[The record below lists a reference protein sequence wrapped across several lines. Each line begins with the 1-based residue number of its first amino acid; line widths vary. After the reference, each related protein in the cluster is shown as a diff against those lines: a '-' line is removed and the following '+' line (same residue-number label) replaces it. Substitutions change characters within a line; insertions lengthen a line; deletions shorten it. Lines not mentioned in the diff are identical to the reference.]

1 MAPRPETKPRRT
13 EANGFV
19 RWGRVMLTP
28 AVALMNRLSY
38 ARKFSLIGL
47 LLLLPLAVVSYLQI
61 SLATERVD
69 FNQKESYGVSYI
81 TPVRE
86 ILRQVQLHR
95 LYYAAVLSGQSRFE
109 DRLAQTRARID
120 QVVVEVDEQEAR
132 YGTMLQTTKPWT
144 GIKKAWNELKGQR
157 FASVEQSEREH
168 TQLTTALLDLILNY
182 AGNYSNLILDPDLD
196 SYWLMDAFTTK
207 LPALTETLGKASLL
221 AFKGTALSADEKV
234 ELAGDYK
241 LAGGLNSDL
250 INVNLA
256 TVFKENKSGTS
267 KPALDDTSRRMEA
280 TVSKHLADLRARS
293 LSAGGSDP
301 FGNSLEN
308 LVNQS
313 AAAGDDVFRLWEKTG
328 PELDNLVMAR
338 VLNYKRQRY
347 VGTLA
352 AVIAI
357 GGLVYVFLAFYRSVQ
372 DAVERLRE
380 ATSRM
385 IAGTTERFELAT
397 RDELGQ
403 VATSYNEINRAL
415 LEARGL
421 RERVESE
428 NRELQS
434 NILQLLRVVSDAAD
448 GKLNVRATVSE
459 GALGNVADALNQML
473 ESWKQLITGI
483 HDLVQG
489 TQSAANAIETS
500 TAVMAQGASRQTHEI
515 VQASG
520 AVKKMAESIGRVSGT
535 AETAA
540 AAARRTQESASSG
553 ATSVL
558 DAVKGM
564 EELRSKVQAGAKKIK
579 NLGDRS
585 MEITGIVGTI
595 TKISDQTN
603 MLALNAAIEAARA
616 GEHGRGF
623 SVVAD
628 QVRQLAERTA
638 GATQEIEALVR
649 LIQGETNESVEAI
662 EQQTAVVEEESKIV
676 GQAGEALRRI
686 TEVSTHSAEL
696 IADIN
701 EIAKDQV
708 SGAAGVTTAI
718 EQVSEI
724 ARRTEAGAAES
735 LRATREL
742 AALATRLQQ
751 SVGQFRVS

>member
-13 EANGFV
+13 EAEGMTG
-19 RWGRVMLTP
+19 WGRVLLAP
-28 AVALMNRLSY
+28 ATALMNRLSY
-38 ARKFSLIGL
+38 ARKFALIGL

-69 FNQKESYGVSYI
+69 FNQKESYGVAYI
-81 TPVRE
+81 TPARE
-86 ILRQVQLHR
+86 LLRQVQLHR

-109 DRLAQTRARID
+109 DRLAQTRSRID
-120 QVVVEVDEQEAR
+120 QVMVEVEEQDAR
-132 YGTMLQTTKPWT
+132 YGTMLQTTKPWGT
-144 GIKKAWNELKGQR
+144 IKKTWNEVKGQR
-157 FASVEQSEREH
+157 FSGVEQSEREH
-168 TQLTTALLDLILNY
+168 TQLTTALVDLILNY

-196 SYWLMDAFTTK
+196 SYWLMDAFIIK

-221 AFKGTALSADEKV
+221 AFKGTGLSADEKV
-234 ELAGDYK
+234 ELAGFYK
-241 LAGGLNSDL
+241 LAAGLNSDL
-250 INVNLA
+250 LNVNLA
-256 TVFKENKSGTS
+256 TAYKENKSGTS
-267 KPALDDTSRRMEA
+267 KPALDDAARRMEA

-293 LSAGGSDP
+293 LTAGAADP
-301 FGNSLEN
+301 FANSIEA
-308 LVNQS
+308 LVNQT
-313 AAAGDDVFRLWEKTG
+313 AAAGDDVYRLWEKTG
-328 PELDNLVMAR
+328 PELDNLILVR
-338 VLNYKRQRY
+338 VRNYRRQRFI
-347 VGTLA
+347 GTLA
-352 AVIAI
+352 AVGAI
-357 GGLVYVFLAFYRSVQ
+357 GALVYVFLAFYRSVQ
-372 DAVERLRE
+372 DAILRLRE
-380 ATSRM
+380 ATSLM
-385 IAGTTERFELAT
+385 IAGSTERFELAA

-421 RERVESE
+421 RERVETE

-434 NILQLLRVVSDAAD
+434 NILGLLRVVSDAAD
-448 GKLNVRATVSE
+448 GKLHVRATVSE

-473 ESWKQLITGI
+473 EQWRQLISGI
-483 HDLVQG
+483 HVLVQG
-489 TQSAANAIETS
+489 TQSVASAIETS
-500 TAVMAQGASRQTHEI
+500 TANMAAGASRQTQEI

-558 DAVKGM
+558 DAVRGM
-564 EELRSKVQAGAKKIK
+564 EALRSKVQAGAKKIK

-638 GATQEIEALVR
+638 TATQEIESLVR

-662 EQQTAVVEEESKIV
+662 EQQTAVVEEESRIV

-708 SGAAGVTTAI
+708 TGAAGVTTAI

-724 ARRTEAGAAES
+724 ARTTEAGAAES

-742 AALATRLQQ
+742 AALAERLQK
-751 SVGQFRVS
+751 SVGQFRVN